1 MSLRKDSMFRT
12 SNLLRSKLDCAIFAS
27 LLAMGGLN
35 LLVMSDQLGAP
46 KAYAATPCEK
56 VQLA

>member
-1 MSLRKDSMFRT
+1 MSLRKDSMFRN

-46 KAYAATPCEK
+46 KAYAATPCEQVK
-56 VQLA
+56 LA

>member
-1 MSLRKDSMFRT
+1 MSARKQNTIRNSG
-12 SNLLRSKLDCAIFAS
+12 LLKTKLDCAIFAS
-27 LLAMGGLN
+27 LLAMGAMN

>member
-1 MSLRKDSMFRT
+1 MATPKDSMFRT
-12 SNLLRSKLDCAIFAS
+12 SGLLRTKLDCAIFAS

-35 LLVMSDQLGAP
+35 LLVMSDQLGAS